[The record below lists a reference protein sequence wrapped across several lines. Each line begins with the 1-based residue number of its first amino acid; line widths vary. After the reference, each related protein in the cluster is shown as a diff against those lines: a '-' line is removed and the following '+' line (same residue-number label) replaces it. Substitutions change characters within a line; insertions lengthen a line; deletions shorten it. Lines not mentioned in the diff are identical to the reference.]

1 MIVQYKVLLVGYLR
15 IELNQLPYES
25 SMLPLHHKPLTWS
38 RMRASNPR
46 PAAFSLIATITLY
59 QLQDRRA
66 TNCAN
71 PTYRVYCMIYLNC
84 VIVECS
90 VIKIMGSALAVHGL
104 FY

>member
-1 MIVQYKVLLVGYLR
+1 MGLDR
-15 IELNQLPYES
+15 FELSVSRLQTAGVDHATLQ
-25 SMLPLHHKPLTWS
+25 TQWS

-71 PTYRVYCMIYLNC
+71 PTYVICHVIYLRI
-84 VIVECS
+84 VIVEYS
-90 VIKIMGSALAVHGL
+90 VIKTMGGVLAIHGL